1 MDLTIIEQRPVTLAD
16 IKARLE
22 ESKKDNK
29 ELSFRAEK
37 VNSYINDLNILEK
50 SKIEDLQSK
59 LLGLNISRLRDRH
72 IVKILDIMPTDLET
86 LKSIFTGEA
95 VSIKPEELK
104 QILDTI
110 TAN

>member
-16 IKARLE
+16 VKARLG

-37 VNSYINDLNILEK
+37 VNNYINDLNIPEK
-50 SKIEDLQSK
+50 SKVEELQSK

-95 VSIKPEELK
+95 VSIKQEELK